1 MAESKLGTEL
11 MAPTYRGEITPF
23 ITIGSRPPLWCF
35 FFPGTILNGRDNFS
49 ERQLFEKRK
58 ATKDIQAYPRQF
70 ICLAFCPCFFF
81 WTTNTKKKGRGS
93 VIPPFFTSR
102 FSRTPIAIDLNNDGK
117 VPVFFCHDT
126 DHFCRRTLKGW
137 IMPTV
142 RLRKVIHA
150 GGSCSKYAN
159 LKHWSTTKKS
169 EFLLVCQQKLRD
181 NDFNLHQN
189 TVDGSEIPNF
199 ISWGW

>member
-35 FFPGTILNGRDNFS
+35 FFLVPFWTAETISQRDNCS
-49 ERQLFEKRK
+49 KKGRQQKISRH
-58 ATKDIQAYPRQF
+58 IQGNSFAWHFVRVF
-70 ICLAFCPCFFF
+70 FFF

-117 VPVFFCHDT
+117 VPVFFVMTPTIFAVAPWKVGLCQRLGYVRLFT
-126 DHFCRRTLKGW
+126 PEAAVQN
-137 IMPTV
+137 MPTSSIEV
-142 RLRKVIHA
+142 QRR
-150 GGSCSKYAN
+150 N
-159 LKHWSTTKKS
+159 L
-169 EFLLVCQQKLRD
+169 
-181 NDFNLHQN
+181 
-189 TVDGSEIPNF
+189 NF
-199 ISWGW
+199 Y